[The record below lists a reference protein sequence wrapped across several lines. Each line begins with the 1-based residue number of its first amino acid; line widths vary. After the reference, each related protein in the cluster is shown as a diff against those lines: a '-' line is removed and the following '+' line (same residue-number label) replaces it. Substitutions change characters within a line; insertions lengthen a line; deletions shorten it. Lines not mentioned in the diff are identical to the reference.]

1 MPLSDQLPCAWKLH
15 MFCLICYLFGIF
27 FVMASFLVSI
37 FSFGIFFCA
46 CWHLFPAFQNFFG
59 IFSFR
64 HFFEHLWWHLMSE
77 AQIKR
82 QIHSSSFKRSFFVMQ
97 LSQDNRLFRQ
107 YGEGNRPQNYLGPV
121 EEGKVTSQKSCD
133 ISKKCYGSQKN
144 NWISKYLTRSK
155 KILWDLKKSCEI
167 SKTHWDLILTL
178 AAISKT
184 LLS

>member
-1 MPLSDQLPCAWKLH
+1 MPLGDQLPCAWKLH

-121 EEGKVTSQKSCD
+121 EEGKVTSQK
-133 ISKKCYGSQKN
+133 
-144 NWISKYLTRSK
+144 
-155 KILWDLKKSCEI
+155 ILWYLKKSCEI
-167 SKTHWDLILTL
+167 SKNLVRSQKLVETSYWIVYSLHCGQYWHCWHYWQCWHCWRCWHC
-178 AAISKT
+178 
-184 LLS
+184 